1 MKKIAIIVNTPSIAR
16 VFLYHHISELTKK
29 YKVTLITNTFNQN
42 LNILDNLPKN
52 IEIKP
57 LRIERKIHLLKDLNA
72 LISLYKIFIDE
83 KFDTIHSISPKA
95 GLLSHIAGYFAN
107 IEIRIHTFTG
117 QIWAN
122 KKGIFRKLFKLIDKL
137 IVLLSNN
144 ILIDSHSQKK
154 FLIKENIV
162 KKENSYVLASGSLSG
177 VDLDR
182 FYPSKE
188 VKKDIRKKLNININ
202 DIILLYV
209 GRLNKD
215 KGIIELLL
223 SFKELRQKYKFLN
236 LVIVGED
243 EINIDKKLKEILN
256 NNQERIFL
264 NKFSKY
270 PEYFM
275 MASDIL
281 ILPSFREGF
290 GSVVIEAGACQ
301 IPSIVSK
308 IYGLN
313 DSIIE
318 NETGLFF
325 TPGNVKDLIIKIEK
339 LLINKQLRKKMG
351 KNSLIRSKKI
361 FSNRLL
367 TQALLNFYE
376 SKI

>member
-1 MKKIAIIVNTPSIAR
+1 M
-16 VFLYHHISELTKK
+16 
-29 YKVTLITNTFNQN
+29 
-42 LNILDNLPKN
+42 
-52 IEIKP
+52 
-57 LRIERKIHLLKDLNA
+57 
-72 LISLYKIFIDE
+72 
-83 KFDTIHSISPKA
+83 
-95 GLLSHIAGYFAN
+95 
-107 IEIRIHTFTG
+107 
-117 QIWAN
+117 
-122 KKGIFRKLFKLIDKL
+122 
-137 IVLLSNN
+137 
-144 ILIDSHSQKK
+144 
-154 FLIKENIV
+154 
-162 KKENSYVLASGSLSG
+162 
-177 VDLDR
+177 
-182 FYPSKE
+182 
-188 VKKDIRKKLNININ
+188 
-202 DIILLYV
+202 
-209 GRLNKD
+209 
-215 KGIIELLL
+215 
-223 SFKELRQKYKFLN
+223 N

-264 NKFSKY
+264 NKSSKY